1 MESEA
6 QKEMT
11 YKLVAIDVDGTLIT
25 DEHELT
31 KGTIEVIQRLSKQ
44 GVEIVLCTGRAPKM
58 AIPLME
64 EIGLEGYAITHNGA
78 ATIDVKSGAIV
89 HEFPMKTEYFAK
101 YINYCHNNG
110 IHFDIST
117 TNEVYVE
124 HLSQLDDFKKEMY
137 QKFLM
142 QPKQLPSFD
151 QIQEPIVKLMTAG
164 TIEQMDELSKEW
176 PTWSDNFNILRSG
189 QFFVDMM
196 DRNASKGNAL
206 KALAQSRGIPAE
218 QVMAIGNYYNDIT
231 MLTFAGLGVAV
242 DNAPTEVKA
251 AANVITATNND
262 EGVMLALKKYC
273 LS

>member
-1 MESEA
+1 MN
-6 QKEMT
+6 

-25 DEHELT
+25 DDHELT
-31 KGTIEVIQRLSKQ
+31 KGTIEVIQQLSNQ

-89 HEFPMKTEYFAK
+89 HEFPMKTTQFAK
-101 YINYCHNNG
+101 YIAYCHDNG
-110 IHFDIST
+110 IHYDIST

-124 HLSQLDDFKKEMY
+124 QLTELEDFKKEMY
-137 QKFLM
+137 AKFLM
-142 QPKQLPSFD
+142 QPKQLPSLND
-151 QIQEPIVKLMTAG
+151 IQEPIVKMMTAG
-164 TIEQMDELSKEW
+164 TVEQMDQLSKDW
-176 PTWSDNFNILRSG
+176 PTWSDDFNILRSG

-206 KALAQSRGIPAE
+206 KALAETRGIPAE
-218 QVMAIGNYYNDIT
+218 QVMAIGNYYNDIA

-242 DNAPTEVKA
+242 DNAPVEVKA

-262 EGVMLALKKYC
+262 EGVKLALEKYC